1 MVRSRSARRSQT
13 PSDRRRRMHR
23 APARGVDAGH
33 CGTRIGACATS
44 IALMLADSAQAVD
57 GKLYILG
64 GAWNVLR
71 FPEFPAQL
79 IVGIA
84 VAIDVDWNETN
95 RRHHLDVHFEDA
107 DGNAMDPQ
115 IGADFEAGRP
125 PGAIAG
131 ADLRIVFAVNGPL
144 SIPGPGLVLG
154 RRLGRRRGARTGA
167 LPGRPGGA
175 LELSSHRSDRAAARL
190 STDWHL
196 RAMAAAGALTATLR

>member
-1 MVRSRSARRSQT
+1 MRFEASVLREGIRRSAAREQRDPEKRDHEERRGSYA
-13 PSDRRRRMHR
+13 
-23 APARGVDAGH
+23 APVNIH
-33 CGTRIGACATS
+33 
-44 IALMLADSAQAVD
+44 ALMLADSAQAVD

-107 DGNAMDPQ
+107 DGNRMDPT

-125 PGAIAG
+125 PGAVAG

-144 SIPGPGLVLG
+144 QIVAPGSYAAVASIGGEAL
-154 RRLGRRRGARTGA
+154 ARA
-167 LPGRPGGA
+167 RFQAIKVARP
-175 LELSSHRSDRAAARL
+175 S
-190 STDWHL
+190 
-196 RAMAAAGALTATLR
+196 